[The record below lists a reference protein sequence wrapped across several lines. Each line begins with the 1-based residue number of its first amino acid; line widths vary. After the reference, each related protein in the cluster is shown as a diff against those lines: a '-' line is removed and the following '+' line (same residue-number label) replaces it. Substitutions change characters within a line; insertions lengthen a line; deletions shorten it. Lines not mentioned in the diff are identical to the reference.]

1 MWGWVGAGRNAE
13 KPEWSHRRLEA
24 VVFGGLFKARLIKTA
39 PNCAEARKGG
49 LSREGASVIWLM
61 SAGRSRP
68 WLLRKDGDDGEGQED
83 RAGRASDQQAQDA
96 AVHLHGL
103 AALPGVE
110 EGMTGDTPGGTG
122 HRGSA
127 GGTQASSALQR
138 QAPTATAA
146 GTRTQWP
153 RVPGLVPRAL

>member
-1 MWGWVGAGRNAE
+1 MVTQEAGGCGLWRPVQSKADKNCP
-13 KPEWSHRRLEA
+13 KP
-24 VVFGGLFKARLIKTA
+24 
-39 PNCAEARKGG
+39 AEARKGG